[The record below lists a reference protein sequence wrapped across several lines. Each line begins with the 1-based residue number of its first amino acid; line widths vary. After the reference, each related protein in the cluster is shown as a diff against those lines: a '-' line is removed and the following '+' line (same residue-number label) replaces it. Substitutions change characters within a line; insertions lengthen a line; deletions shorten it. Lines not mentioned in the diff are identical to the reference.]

1 MFVPDYTYSTSNG
14 MKNPP
19 LLFTKFRERNFKDD
33 LNSVTSNCSSDSLRI
48 KEEPFSGEI

>member
-1 MFVPDYTYSTSNG
+1 MFAPDYTYSTSNG